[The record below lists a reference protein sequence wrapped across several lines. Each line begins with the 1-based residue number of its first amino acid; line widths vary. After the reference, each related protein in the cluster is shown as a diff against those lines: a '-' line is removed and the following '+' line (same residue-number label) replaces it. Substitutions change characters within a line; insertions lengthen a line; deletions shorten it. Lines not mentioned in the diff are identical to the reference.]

1 MPAPKLTEKSASSK
15 STQKTTNYSSIE
27 AKSVKTS
34 ADQAYIYQEP
44 SATKKILYSIATWL
58 LYNIFHCFFREIRGR
73 GSFKVPQQGP
83 VIFVAAP
90 HANQFVDPV
99 ILMGEVKKS
108 VNRRV
113 SFLIAE
119 SSLKQP
125 AIGFLAS
132 FFMAIGVVRPQ
143 DNLKPA
149 EGTIRVDPTDYK
161 RVIGHDTHF
170 LTDCMPKGLI
180 GLPKSMGFGEIQ
192 SIESDTSLTLRKSS
206 KWPNQRLKPPY
217 SPALLINM
225 PPKSTNLAFTIE
237 FLSIWPI
244 TTALGSFL
252 KVGPTTEQTCCP

>member
-192 SIESDTSLTLRKSS
+192 SIESDTSLTLRKEF
-206 KWPNQRLKPPY
+206 KMTKPEIKT
-217 SPALLINM
+217 ALL
-225 PPKSTNLAFTIE
+225 TGT
-237 FLSIWPI
+237 
-244 TTALGSFL
+244 
-252 KVGPTTEQTCCP
+252 